1 MSRRIFL
8 DIILTLGA
16 FTAPPW
22 LMLLVALIGLFSFEN
37 FYEILAVGFIVDGL
51 YGIKTSII
59 FIPVFY
65 TFISG
70 GMFIAVIFLRK
81 HLRFY
86 L

>member
-1 MSRRIFL
+1 MRRRILL
-8 DIILTLGA
+8 DTILMLGA
-16 FTAPPW
+16 FIAPPW
-22 LMLLVALIGLFSFEN
+22 LTLVVALIGLFSFEN

-51 YGIKTSII
+51 YGIKTPVM

-65 TFISG
+65 TIISG
-70 GMFIAVIFLRK
+70 CMFVAVIFLRK